1 MSKLKSWIE
10 SRFFQNFILA
20 VIVINCVIMGF
31 QTSVNIMN
39 VCGDILNVIDKI
51 CLIIFIIELILKVIV
66 YNKHFI
72 KNGWNI
78 FDTIIVATSV
88 LSDFSYLSSLRVFR
102 VFRVFRS
109 LKALK
114 SLRGLRLISG
124 IEKLQVIVMAI
135 IKAIPS
141 ILWTGGLLSL
151 IYYIFAIMGVSLFGA
166 AFPEWFGNIG
176 KAMYTLF
183 QIMTLESWSMG
194 ISRPVMEVYPMAW
207 IYFVPFVLI
216 SAFIVMNVVVG
227 IVVNSISEVTQI
239 NKDEEE
245 KEDIDINKEIEL
257 IKQHIQNIEILMQ
270 KKESESDLK
279 NKFTECQ
286 KNADL
291 ISGKKYN

>member
-1 MSKLKSWIE
+1 MNKLKSWVE
-10 SRFFQNFILA
+10 SNFFQNFILA

-31 QTSVNIMN
+31 QTSANVMN
-39 VCGDILNVIDKI
+39 VCGDILNTVDKI
-51 CLIIFIIELILKVIV
+51 CLIIFIIELFLKIIV
-66 YNKHFI
+66 YNKHFL

-78 FDTIIVATSV
+78 FDTIIVAISV
-88 LSDFSYLSSLRVFR
+88 LSDFSFLSSFR

-135 IKAIPS
+135 IRAIPS

-151 IYYIFAIMGVSLFGA
+151 IYYIFAIMGVSLFGE
-166 AFPEWFGNIG
+166 AFPDWFGNIG
-176 KAMYTLF
+176 RAMYTLF
-183 QIMTLESWSMG
+183 QVMTLESWSMG

-207 IYFVPFVLI
+207 LYFVPFVLI

-239 NKDEEE
+239 NNAEEVE
-245 KEDIDINKEIEL
+245 KSDDINKELEL

-270 KKESESDLK
+270 KKELKSDLE
-279 NKFTECQ
+279 NKFDECR
-286 KNADL
+286 NNVDL
-291 ISGKKYN
+291 ISGKKS

>member
-1 MSKLKSWIE
+1 MNKLKSWIE

-20 VIVINCVIMGF
+20 VIIINCAIMGF
-31 QTSVNIMN
+31 QTSANAMN
-39 VCGDILNVIDKI
+39 VCGDILNAVDKV

-102 VFRVFRS
+102 IFRVFRS

-151 IYYIFAIMGVSLFGA
+151 IYYIFAIMGVSLFGE

-176 KAMYTLF
+176 RAMYTLF
-183 QIMTLESWSMG
+183 QVMTLESWSMG

-207 IYFVPFVLI
+207 LYFVPFVLI

-257 IKQHIQNIEILMQ
+257 IKQHIQNIEMIMQ
-270 KKESESDLK
+270 KKEFNSDLK
-279 NKFTECQ
+279 NKFTECE
-286 KNADL
+286 KNHK
-291 ISGKKYN
+291 S